1 MKVSKDVK
9 SIAIS
14 IAFDKVIKFIL
25 TKIFRR
31 KG

>member
-9 SIAIS
+9 SMAIS
-14 IAFDKVIKFIL
+14 IAVDKIIKFII